1 MRRQVPLHALQLW
14 GNYEGNLKDHQ
25 NQYIWESSS
34 FANIS
39 DMNQLQMGNHKK
51 ITKSQCT
58 DVSSTI
64 ANIAAIK
71 QVQ

>member
-1 MRRQVPLHALQLW
+1 M
-14 GNYEGNLKDHQ
+14 EILKNPK
-25 NQYIWESSS
+25 NQYIKESST

-64 ANIAAIK
+64 ENIAAIK